1 VRDYV
6 DCGFGRD
13 RVTADRRDVLSGC
26 ERVKRVRRRTKKD
39 LIELLPECPGGGHE
53 CHNGSDTVVL
63 SKARRAG

>member
-1 VRDYV
+1 MV
-6 DCGFGRD
+6 DCGFGGD
-13 RVTADRRDVLSGC
+13 GVTADRRDKLSGC
-26 ERVKRVRRRTKKD
+26 ESVRLVRRKSKKD

>member
-1 VRDYV
+1 M
-6 DCGFGRD
+6 
-13 RVTADRRDVLSGC
+13 LSGC
-26 ERVKRVRRRTKKD
+26 ERVRLVRRKSTKD